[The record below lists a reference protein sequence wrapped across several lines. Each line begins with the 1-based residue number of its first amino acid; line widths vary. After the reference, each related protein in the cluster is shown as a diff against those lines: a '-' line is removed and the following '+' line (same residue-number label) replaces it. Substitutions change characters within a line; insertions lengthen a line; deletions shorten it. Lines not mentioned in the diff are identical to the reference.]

1 MTTVAVTIASYAAP
15 ADYAATAVGAVFLA
29 DVTALVLRHDAATIR
44 HYGLSLGGLFE
55 PQSIDFRR
63 VARDALRAGAW
74 AAGLAAVVTVPF
86 AIGFRLYWHPHQP
99 FVFRLPTSVADE
111 VFGQMLVIA
120 LPEEAFYRGYLMTA
134 LDDAWGTPWTLFKAK
149 LGWGWLASS
158 AIFAV
163 GHFLTEPD
171 PQRLAV
177 FFPALVFGWMRAR
190 TGGVG
195 APALFHV
202 LCNLLAAT
210 LGRGYGFGGWL
221 AASTANAPPRT
232 LALCDALQFD
242 GYRRLFDA
250 ALGHPHRQL
259 VERFRRSI
267 DADAVHIEKDQ
278 GR

>member
-1 MTTVAVTIASYAAP
+1 MAGGAKPVPSKPRRDQPLLVGAVTTVAVTIASYAAP

-29 DVTALVLRHDAATIR
+29 VVTTLILRHDAATIR
-44 HYGLSLGGLFE
+44 HHGLSLGGLFE

-63 VARDALRAGAW
+63 VLRDALRAGAW
-74 AAGLAAVVTVPF
+74 AGGLAAVVTVPF
-86 AIGFRLYWHPHQP
+86 AIGFRLYWHPRQP
-99 FVFRLPTSVADE
+99 FVFRLPASVMDE
-111 VFGQMLVIA
+111 VFGQILVIA

-163 GHFLTEPD
+163 GHFFTEPD

-202 LCNLLAAT
+202 LCNLLGGT
-210 LGRGYGFGGWL
+210 LSRGYGFGM
-221 AASTANAPPRT
+221 S
-232 LALCDALQFD
+232 
-242 GYRRLFDA
+242 
-250 ALGHPHRQL
+250 
-259 VERFRRSI
+259 
-267 DADAVHIEKDQ
+267 
-278 GR
+278 